1 MEEISLIA
9 QFVDSSLFDILRI
22 LAALMIVPFL
32 IRFQKNKESSKHKRQ
47 LFIAM
52 MPFLIFMIL
61 AVSY

>member
-32 IRFQKNKESSKHKRQ
+32 IRFQKNKESGKHKRQ

-52 MPFLIFMIL
+52 TPFLIFVVL